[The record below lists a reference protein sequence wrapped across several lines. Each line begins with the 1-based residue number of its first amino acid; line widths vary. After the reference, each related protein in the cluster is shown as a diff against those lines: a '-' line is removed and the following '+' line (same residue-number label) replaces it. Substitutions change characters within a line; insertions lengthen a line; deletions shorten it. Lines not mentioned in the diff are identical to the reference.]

1 MKKLILTTMV
11 TIITFG
17 GPCVAAENLTVK
29 DALNEIS
36 QLAGE
41 EKDLESGF
49 KQALSIKEELETQSA
64 ELDGEKDRLANEA
77 SRFSQDCITS
87 VSQSEYP
94 GRLASCKQREAVLNP
109 QIEDYNDRL
118 HLFQERTAK
127 FAAAVQLMVDR
138 DHEIEQRL
146 QYLYGRL
153 NSIEIFEACDCDKAE
168 SAEAAA
174 YCLWRVWDAAGANDG
189 VVADPPAG
197 IQ

>member
-146 QYLYGRL
+146 QYLFGRL
-153 NSIEIFEACDCDKAE
+153 NSIEIFEASNCDKAE
-168 SAEAAA
+168 RPETAA
-174 YCLWRVWDAAGANDG
+174 YCLQRVWDSAGANNIILP
-189 VVADPPAG
+189 DPPAG